1 MGVDQGQTSRRTS
14 GIWNERLNDICPSRK
29 SAGAGAA
36 CVLLTML
43 ITGNGSKRRDA
54 GATFHQ
60 IFYYPLHISKE
71 SQRIS
76 KNLSTEFQI
85 LWGFPGILCLI
96 LKDSWRFSVVISK
109 NLWESRRI
117 SVPSSRFSK
126 ILEDSLRFS
135 VWIATKISKNP
146 KIFQKISFSPPGSGG
161 RWCKIRWEL
170 FASLCFQIWSFKT
183 FETLPKSIH
192 YFAKVGLKICPKLNK
207 PSKIC
212 PSILKFCP
220 SCKIFAKSI
229 HNDSRLNFIRLIRAE
244 FIC

>member
-85 LWGFPGILCLI
+85 LWDSLGFPGILCLI
-96 LKDSWRFSVVISK
+96 HKDSWRFSVVISK

-146 KIFQKISFSPPGSGG
+146 KESRRISKNPKESQS
-161 RWCKIRWEL
+161 KVQD
-170 FASLCFQIWSFKT
+170 SLGF
-183 FETLPKSIH
+183 FE
-192 YFAKVGLKICPKLNK
+192 
-207 PSKIC
+207 
-212 PSILKFCP
+212 
-220 SCKIFAKSI
+220 
-229 HNDSRLNFIRLIRAE
+229 R
-244 FIC
+244 